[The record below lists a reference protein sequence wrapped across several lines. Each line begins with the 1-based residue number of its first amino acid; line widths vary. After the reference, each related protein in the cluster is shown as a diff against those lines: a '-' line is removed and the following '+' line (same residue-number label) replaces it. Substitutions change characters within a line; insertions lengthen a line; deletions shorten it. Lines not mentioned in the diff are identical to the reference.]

1 MVDGGKR
8 ATEMPSPVR
17 SFIEARTKDAVFV
30 VGPDYR
36 IVYWDYRAES
46 LTGILSEN
54 VVGKPCSEALR
65 GECEGGDSL
74 SDHLDSVMRLA
85 QEGQPAPSYDMH
97 VFTRSGG
104 RRWVNV
110 SVLSVDSEEGPYLV
124 HLMRDSQEAHEML
137 ELARGLIRL
146 SSKKEP
152 TARRDVPVLTARQL
166 EVLRMLSEGKGVKEM
181 GEELYLSQA
190 TIRNHVRGLLQ
201 SLRAHTQLEALAKAR
216 ELGLLSS

>member
-17 SFIEARTKDAVFV
+17 SLIEARTKDAVFV

-36 IVYWDYRAES
+36 IVYWDYRAGS
-46 LTGILSEN
+46 LTGILSED
-54 VVGKPCSEALR
+54 VVDKPCSEVLR
-65 GECEGGDSL
+65 GECEGGDSF
-74 SDHLDSVMRLA
+74 SDHLNSVMRLV
-85 QEGQPAPSYDMH
+85 QEGEPAASYDMR
-97 VFTRSGG
+97 VFTRSGE

-110 SVLSVDSEEGPYLV
+110 SVLSVDAEEGPYLV

-146 SSKKEP
+146 SSNKEP
-152 TARRDVPVLTARQL
+152 TTRRDVPTLTDRQL
-166 EVLRMLSEGKGVKEM
+166 EVLRLLSEGKSVKEM